1 MNLFTSMDISAS
13 AMTAQSLRM
22 NAVSS
27 NLANAD
33 TVQTEDGEPYYR
45 KSVVFEP
52 KTSFDG
58 ELASKMR
65 DGVAGVQ
72 VAAIEQ
78 DTEALTNEYDPG
90 HPLAND
96 EGYVTTPDISV
107 LNEMTDLMSATRAY
121 EANVTSIKAS
131 QRMAVKALEIGG

>member
-1 MNLFTSMDISAS
+1 
-13 AMTAQSLRM
+13 
-22 NAVSS
+22 
-27 NLANAD
+27 
-33 TVQTEDGEPYYR
+33 EDGEPYYR